1 VAVAS
6 TNDRA
11 RITSGDELLVVE
23 DLKKHFPVTRGIVF
37 QKQVASVKA
46 VDGVSFSVRSG
57 ETLGVVGESGC
68 GKSTMARCIM
78 RLLDPTGGK
87 VVFDGR
93 DITNLSRADMRP
105 IRRELMM
112 IFQDPFASLNA
123 RKRVGFIIAEA
134 LEVHKM
140 GTGAENKRRVQELLE
155 VVGLNPEHYNRFP
168 HEFSGGQRQRIGVAR
183 ALAVNPKLIVCDEP
197 VSALDV
203 SVQAQILNL
212 LKDLQDQFGL
222 TYIFIAH
229 DLNVVR
235 HISDRVLVMYLG
247 KVAETAERDKL
258 YTEPKHPYTGA
269 LLSAVP
275 IPNPKLGRARKPIVL
290 QGDVPSPLN
299 PPSAC
304 NFHPRC
310 PRFQEGHCDV
320 EDPPLYPFGDGHVAA
335 CHYPL
340 EGWPLTA
347 EEMRR
352 PSGRAAPAPS
362 EQSAEPTPAT

>member
-1 VAVAS
+1 VPE
-6 TNDRA
+6 
-11 RITSGDELLVVE
+11 ELLVVE
-23 DLKKHFPVTRGIVF
+23 DLKKHFPISRGIIF
-37 QKQVASVKA
+37 QKQIASVKA
-46 VDGVSFSVRSG
+46 VDGVTFSVREG

-68 GKSTMARCIM
+68 GKSTMARCVM
-78 RLLDPTGGK
+78 RLLDPTGGRI
-87 VVFDGR
+87 VFDGR
-93 DITNLSRADMRP
+93 DITKLSRAETRP
-105 IRRELMM
+105 IRREMM
-112 IFQDPFASLNA
+112 MVFQDPYASLNA
-123 RKRVGFIIAEA
+123 RKRVGFIIAEP
-134 LEVHKM
+134 LEVHKI
-140 GTGAENKRRVQELLE
+140 GKPAEIKRRVQELLE

-212 LKDLQDQFGL
+212 LKDLQRDFGL

-247 KVAETAERDKL
+247 KVVEAAGRDTL
-258 YTEPKHPYTGA
+258 YAEPKHPYTGA

-275 IPNPKLGRARKPIVL
+275 IPNPERGRARRQFVL
-290 QGDVPSPLN
+290 EGDVPSPVN

-304 NFHPRC
+304 RFHPRC
-310 PRFQEGHCDV
+310 PRFVEGFCDV
-320 EDPPLYPFGDGHVAA
+320 EEPPLYSFGDGHVAA

-340 EGWPLTA
+340 ERWPLP
-347 EEMRR
+347 EEEFRR
-352 PSGRAAPAPS
+352 PKERAAAV
-362 EQSAEPTPAT
+362 AE